1 MSNSTAPSDR
11 RGLRLAYP
19 VETGGGVESREI
31 PLVVGVL
38 GDFGRWGDADR
49 PPLRERRFTPLS
61 ADDID
66 RAAARGHGNVPAL
79 TTLAELAV
87 ADPTIRVLALDVTKE
102 ELAADLQARSDQ
114 SVLWSRVYEE
124 QYGVFGGAPF
134 AMMVAGFPVT
144 RSAAD
149 LALLDGMA
157 RVGADA
163 ACPFIVTAAPQM
175 FGIEQ
180 WDALPPP
187 ERLDWLYASRAF
199 QEWRALREREYARFV
214 AVTVQGDAHNVA
226 LSLLRAF
233 MERELWS
240 DSRRLAGS
248 DSSGQRDQ
256 EEGAALARYGF
267 LPGGTPLREASTVQR
282 PTRYFQPDRSAES
295 ECARRLTNVLTA
307 SRFLQAAT
315 CIGRDEIGGYSTL
328 KEFGTKLNAWLHDYI
343 DDRSGFRGDGHAAR
357 PLADGSFTVRDVLG
371 APGKTEVVV
380 DLRLTTDGVSR
391 MPSTR
396 HAMLTVLPLYLLHPV
411 R

>member
-11 RGLRLAYP
+11 PGLRLAYP
-19 VETGGGVESREI
+19 VETGGAVESREI

-38 GDFGRWGDADR
+38 GDFGRGGDADR
-49 PPLRERRFTPLS
+49 PPLRERRFTALS

-66 RAAARGHGNVPAL
+66 RAAARGHGSVPAL

-87 ADPTIRVLALDVTKE
+87 ADPSIRVRALDVTKE

-114 SVLWSRVYEE
+114 SLLWRKVYEE
-124 QYGVFGGAPF
+124 QYGVFGGEPF
-134 AMMVAGFPVT
+134 AMMVASYRVT
-144 RSAAD
+144 RNAAD

-175 FGIEQ
+175 FGVEQ

-214 AVTVQGDAHNVA
+214 AVTVQADALEVA
-226 LSLLRAF
+226 VSLLRAY

-240 DSRRLAGS
+240 DSGRLAGN
-248 DSSGQRDQ
+248 DSSGLLDHDG
-256 EEGAALARYGF
+256 GAALTRYGF

-282 PTRYFQPDRSAES
+282 PRRYFQPDRSAEA
-295 ECARRLTNVLTA
+295 ECATCLTNVLTA

-315 CIGRDEIGGYSTL
+315 CIGRDEIGGVFTL
-328 KEFGTKLNAWLHDYI
+328 KGFGAKLNYWLRGYM
-343 DDRSGFRGDGHAAR
+343 DDGSGAHEDGHAAR
-357 PLADGSFTVRDVLG
+357 PLADGRFALRDVLG
-371 APGKTEVVV
+371 APGKVEVVL
-380 DLRLTTDGVSR
+380 DLRLTTDDVSR
-391 MPSTR
+391 TPSTR
-396 HAMLTVLPLYLLHPV
+396 HAMLTVTPV
-411 R
+411 L